1 VKKVIPMLMVIAVIA
16 GFAYYY
22 ITVKAGEEEE
32 SSDYLSDRRMLEIAQ
47 SPSELVDLI
56 SSVKKSPDQVMKTY
70 AVLRKMIYGGEYSK
84 EERINLISMQR
95 YLLNSDLLEKNPKE
109 YQILEIEAELEKWK
123 EAKLKLIGSDQLDP
137 VVHAHRND
145 TVFIKVVYYT
155 NDPDP
160 QSDIYAN
167 YALQKNAFNQW
178 EILGW
183 EAIDKFNIVK

>member
-1 VKKVIPMLMVIAVIA
+1 
-16 GFAYYY
+16 
-22 ITVKAGEEEE
+22 
-32 SSDYLSDRRMLEIAQ
+32 
-47 SPSELVDLI
+47 
-56 SSVKKSPDQVMKTY
+56 MKTY